1 MSSKTQLC
9 NLALTQLGA
18 GTIISLDDGTENAD
32 SCRTLFDDISDEVIS
47 LGPWTSCVFRADLA
61 PLATTPTYGY
71 DVEYQLPTNPY
82 CLRLLDVYV
91 DDRNSYVVEGR
102 KILTDSSSLKI
113 RYIGRPSDTE
123 DYDQMLKR
131 AIVARLKSCLAY
143 KITGQSSVADRCNQE
158 YMTALKE
165 GLAVD
170 GKQGTSE
177 FMRSLGLLEI
187 R

>member
-9 NLALTQLGA
+9 NLALSQLGA

-47 LGPWTSCVFRADLA
+47 LGPWSSCVFRADLA
-61 PLATTPTYGY
+61 PLVTTPVYGY
-71 DVEYQLPTNPY
+71 DVEFQLPTNPY
-82 CLRLLDVYV
+82 CLRVLDILPC
-91 DDRNSYVVEGR
+91 DRNPYVIEGR
-102 KILTDSSSLKI
+102 KILTDSTSLKI
-113 RYIGRPSDTE
+113 RYIGRPADTE

-131 AIVARLKSCLAY
+131 AVVARLKTCLAY
-143 KITGQSSVADRCNQE
+143 KITGQSSVADRCYQE
-158 YMTALKE
+158 YMQTLRE

-177 FMRSLGLLEI
+177 FMRNLGLIEI